1 MSKITNYILII
12 ASCLFVGCHS
22 HHDEAHEHEHEHEA
36 VLQLTG
42 YSDHWE
48 VYAEADPMIAGK
60 EGCVLAHFT
69 RLEDFKPLTKGPVTL
84 VFTVAGKSVRV
95 TADSLEQPGIIDF
108 DVTAP
113 AVGTGTLTFYVEG
126 DTVIIRDVPVCK
138 DEEAAH
144 ETAEAREVKSA
155 NGVTFTKEQSWK
167 VDFATDLCRS
177 EPFGQ
182 VIKAMAQINSSQGD
196 EQIITAKSSGIVL
209 VSNSNVL
216 VGQAVSSGQALFT
229 VESGELAD
237 NNLAVRVQ
245 EAASEYSRAKS
256 EYERKKE
263 LAKDKIVSESDLNR
277 AKSEFETAEAAYNN
291 YRRNFSNGKTS
302 LRSPMGGFIKQ
313 IFVQNGQY
321 VEAGQPVVSV
331 SKNKNLLIQANVQPK
346 YYALLSN
353 IATAN
358 FNINGTV
365 YSLEDL
371 QGKVVS
377 YGHSTDASNPQIPVI
392 FQISNT
398 VDLLPG
404 AYVDTYIRTQSET
417 PAVTVPKSALVEEMG
432 SFFVF
437 VQLTPELFEKREVET
452 GVTDGIRTEIRS
464 GLQGGERVVSR
475 GAILVKLAQASGKL
489 DPHAGHHH

>member
-1 MSKITNYILII
+1 M
-12 ASCLFVGCHS
+12 
-22 HHDEAHEHEHEHEA
+22 
-36 VLQLTG
+36 
-42 YSDHWE
+42 
-48 VYAEADPMIAGK
+48 
-60 EGCVLAHFT
+60 
-69 RLEDFKPLTKGPVTL
+69 
-84 VFTVAGKSVRV
+84 
-95 TADSLEQPGIIDF
+95 
-108 DVTAP
+108 
-113 AVGTGTLTFYVEG
+113 
-126 DTVIIRDVPVCK
+126 
-138 DEEAAH
+138 
-144 ETAEAREVKSA
+144 
-155 NGVTFTKEQSWK
+155 
-167 VDFATDLCRS
+167 
-177 EPFGQ
+177 
-182 VIKAMAQINSSQGD
+182 
-196 EQIITAKSSGIVL
+196 
-209 VSNSNVL
+209 
-216 VGQAVSSGQALFT
+216 
-229 VESGELAD
+229 
-237 NNLAVRVQ
+237 
-245 EAASEYSRAKS
+245 
-256 EYERKKE
+256 
-263 LAKDKIVSESDLNR
+263 
-277 AKSEFETAEAAYNN
+277 
-291 YRRNFSNGKTS
+291 
-302 LRSPMGGFIKQ
+302 
-313 IFVQNGQY
+313 
-321 VEAGQPVVSV
+321 EAGQPVASV